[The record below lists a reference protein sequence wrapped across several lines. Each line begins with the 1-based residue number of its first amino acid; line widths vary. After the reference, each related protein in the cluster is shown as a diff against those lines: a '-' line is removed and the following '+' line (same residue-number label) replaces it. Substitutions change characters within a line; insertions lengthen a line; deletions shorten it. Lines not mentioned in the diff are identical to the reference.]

1 MGDTEGK
8 SPGGAGA
15 DADAVMPLVYREL
28 KSLAKRYFQRRP
40 GCTLQPTEIVH
51 EAFLRLSAGQGGFRD
66 HGHFCAVAALAMRQ
80 ILTDHA
86 RRKRADKRGG
96 GDAPVTLTDAVLAP
110 DGAAPLEAL
119 DVLVLDEVLRR
130 LEALDARQARV
141 VEYRVFGG
149 MTVPEVAGVMGIST
163 RSVENDWRLARAWLS
178 RELSSRSSR

>member
-8 SPGGAGA
+8 SAGGADAA

-40 GCTLQPTEIVH
+40 GCTLQPTELVH
-51 EAFLRLSAGQGGFRD
+51 EAFLRLSTGGEGFRD
-66 HGHFCAVAALAMRQ
+66 RGHFCAVAALAMRQ

-96 GDAPVTLTDAVLAP
+96 GEAPVTLTDAVLAQEGSP
-110 DGAAPLEAL
+110 EAL

-149 MTVPEVAGVMGIST
+149 MTVPEVAEVMGIST

-178 RELSSRSSR
+178 RELSNRSTG